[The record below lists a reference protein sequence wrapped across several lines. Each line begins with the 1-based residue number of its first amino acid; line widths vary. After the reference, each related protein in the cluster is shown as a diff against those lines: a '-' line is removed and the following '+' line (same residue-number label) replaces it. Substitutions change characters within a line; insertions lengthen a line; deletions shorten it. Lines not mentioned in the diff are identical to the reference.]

1 MTEHPVIGKAPSH
14 PGHRLPFVQLTD
26 GSRRESTN
34 GRYCGVSATQAS
46 SATDA
51 AAPAVR
57 TPVSATAGIT
67 VVEAASR
74 ATSVPVRRRLT
85 RRHRTKQSGV
95 ASVAGFTL
103 IEVLVALTIIA
114 IALMA
119 SLRAVGSIT
128 AGADDLRART
138 LAQWSAENRL
148 TEIRVRGEFPAVGRR
163 NYDCPQGDLLLVCQ
177 EDVYSTANPNF
188 RRIEMQVFDPT
199 RSERSVGGALQGG
212 RLARL
217 LGFAVAGGTVGG

>member
-1 MTEHPVIGKAPSH
+1 MATKCFV
-14 PGHRLPFVQLTD
+14 HRNAQA
-26 GSRRESTN
+26 
-34 GRYCGVSATQAS
+34 VS
-46 SATDA
+46 
-51 AAPAVR
+51 
-57 TPVSATAGIT
+57 
-67 VVEAASR
+67 
-74 ATSVPVRRRLT
+74 
-85 RRHRTKQSGV
+85 
-95 ASVAGFTL
+95 GFTL

-177 EDVYSTANPNF
+177 EDVYATANPNF
-188 RRIEMQVFDPT
+188 RRIEMQVFDPS

-217 LGFAVAGGTVGG
+217 LGFAIAGGTVGG